1 MICAILSHV
10 EADIWVS
17 VENRID
23 SISSHANYSLVVP
36 EAKHII
42 GLSNPVFHDGRFSFI
57 FATELGIRGPSIY
70 KIGETT
76 TALLTSTKDSMGD
89 DMPSYFEDIMELLE
103 LLVLLVWL
111 AQELLLAMVVLLM
124 ER

>member
-1 MICAILSHV
+1 MLHYGILL
-10 EADIWVS
+10 DIWVS

-76 TALLTSTKDSMGD
+76 TALLTSTKG
-89 DMPSYFEDIMELLE
+89 
-103 LLVLLVWL
+103 
-111 AQELLLAMVVLLM
+111 
-124 ER
+124 RNG